1 MNTADVDTT
10 SHIDVV
16 ELAGHLRFAVA
27 RLNRQLRQQDQSG
40 LSATLGAALASI
52 SRDGPLTLSQLAA
65 TEQVSPPS
73 ITRLVDKLADR
84 GFVTR
89 QVDPDDRRVTRVR
102 ITAAGRRQ
110 LESIRTRRTAWLASR
125 LAELSTDDVARL
137 DAALAVLDGLV
148 APPSRAPSTSVST

>member
-1 MNTADVDTT
+1 VTTADIETT
-10 SHIDVV
+10 SEIDVV

-52 SRDGPLTLSQLAA
+52 YRDGPLTLSQLAA
-65 TEQVSPPS
+65 TEQVSAPS
-73 ITRLVDKLADR
+73 ITRLVDKLVER

-125 LAELSTDDVARL
+125 LAELPTEDVARL
-137 DAALAVLDGLV
+137 DAALAVLDGLA
-148 APPSRAPSTSVST
+148 APPSRAPST

>member
-1 MNTADVDTT
+1 
-10 SHIDVV
+10 
-16 ELAGHLRFAVA
+16 
-27 RLNRQLRQQDQSG
+27 
-40 LSATLGAALASI
+40 
-52 SRDGPLTLSQLAA
+52 
-65 TEQVSPPS
+65 
-73 ITRLVDKLADR
+73 
-84 GFVTR
+84 VTR

-148 APPSRAPSTSVST
+148 APPSRAPSTSVTT